1 MTSHGKQC
9 LQLFVFTV
17 ALLHLCMV
25 FDPVS
30 QLAGIVGFVMQV
42 VYLRLAQTY
51 PKVDLK
57 TMIVASG
64 VCDLHLCFL

>member
-1 MTSHGKQC
+1 MTAEKQYFKFFI
-9 LQLFVFTV
+9 LAV
-17 ALLHLCMV
+17 ALLHLCMM
-25 FDPVS
+25 FNPVS
-30 QLAGIVGFVMQV
+30 QLAGIVGFAMQA